1 VVAFVGKKVVF
12 CTPTVT
18 RPYAPYL
25 KALEDSVPL
34 VKAAGWE
41 DQVVFEI
48 GNPYISAARAKMTRK
63 ALDAGADVIVYL
75 DHDLSWEPK
84 DLVTL
89 LETEGDVV
97 AGTYR
102 MKYEFEDYMG
112 TVYSQ
117 PDGRPVVRPSDGAM
131 QAKTV
136 PAGFLKVTKEA
147 IDIYM
152 TNYPDLCYGPKYS
165 LSVDLFNHGAHKG
178 LWWGEDYAF
187 ARRWNEIGGQI
198 WLVPNL
204 CIDHHTSE
212 QVFKGNFH
220 EFMMR
225 QPGGSKAV

>member
-1 VVAFVGKKVVF
+1 VVASVGKKVVF

-102 MKYEFEDYMG
+102 MKYE
-112 TVYSQ
+112 
-117 PDGRPVVRPSDGAM
+117 
-131 QAKTV
+131 
-136 PAGFLKVTKEA
+136 LKITWERS
-147 IDIYM
+147 IR
-152 TNYPDLCYGPKYS
+152 S
-165 LSVDLFNHGAHKG
+165 LM
-178 LWWGEDYAF
+178 E
-187 ARRWNEIGGQI
+187 GQ
-198 WLVPNL
+198 
-204 CIDHHTSE
+204 
-212 QVFKGNFH
+212 
-220 EFMMR
+220 
-225 QPGGSKAV
+225 

>member
-1 VVAFVGKKVVF
+1 
-12 CTPTVT
+12 
-18 RPYAPYL
+18 
-25 KALEDSVPL
+25 
-34 VKAAGWE
+34 
-41 DQVVFEI
+41 
-48 GNPYISAARAKMTRK
+48 
-63 ALDAGADVIVYL
+63 
-75 DHDLSWEPK
+75 
-84 DLVTL
+84 
-89 LETEGDVV
+89 
-97 AGTYR
+97 
-102 MKYEFEDYMG
+102 
-112 TVYSQ
+112 
-117 PDGRPVVRPSDGAM
+117 M